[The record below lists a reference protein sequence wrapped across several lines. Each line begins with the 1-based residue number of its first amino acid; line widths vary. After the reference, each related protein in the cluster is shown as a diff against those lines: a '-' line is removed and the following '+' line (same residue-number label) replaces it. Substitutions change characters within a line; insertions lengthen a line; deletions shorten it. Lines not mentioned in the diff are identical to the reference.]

1 MKLRPVIAMLIT
13 FWLVVGPVG
22 TAWAAYTATPCESMG
37 SMSQPLPQGECCG
50 DSMDTAACLSACMAT
65 SPAAATPVVSIQRL
79 QLTATAIPSLS
90 LRYATVLAPP
100 DIAPPKTSAS

>member
-1 MKLRPVIAMLIT
+1 MKLRPIIAALLT
-13 FWLVVGPVG
+13 FWLIIGPVG
-22 TAWAAYTATPCESMG
+22 TAWAAYAATPCESMG
-37 SMSQPLPQGECCG
+37 SMSQPLPQGDCCG
-50 DSMDTAACLSACMAT
+50 DGMDAAACLSACMAT

-79 QLTATAIPSLS
+79 EVTAAAIPGFS